1 MHHENNAYNIV
12 VTEAK
17 DVKRHK
23 KRRKHFTK
31 MFKMIGFRV
40 VFFSM
45 FQDLIM
51 RLTLL

>member
-1 MHHENNAYNIV
+1 MHHENNAYNTAV
-12 VTEAK
+12 SEAK